1 MISGRYLKA
10 NNKYMGTLFD
20 PTKPKIYIINLDTNN
35 LYGKALS
42 YPIRQ
47 SGFIWLTEEQWS
59 TINWLAQREDQ
70 YTGYFVECDL
80 EYPPEL
86 HDAHNDYP
94 LAPERVAVTPSVLSE
109 KQVEVARHYS
119 RGLPQRDVKLLPS
132 LLNKVNY
139 VTHYLNL
146 KF

>member
-1 MISGRYLKA
+1 
-10 NNKYMGTLFD
+10 MGKMFD
-20 PTKPKIYIINLDTNN
+20 ACKPTNYIINLDANN
-35 LYGKALS
+35 LYGKAMS
-42 YPIRQ
+42 YPMPQ
-47 SGFIWLTEEQWS
+47 SGVTWLTEEQWS
-59 TINWLAQREDQ
+59 TISWLAQREDQ

-86 HDAHNDYP
+86 HDSHNDYP

-119 RGLPQRDVKLLPS
+119 RGLPQKDVKLMPR

-139 VTHYLNL
+139 VTH
-146 KF
+146 